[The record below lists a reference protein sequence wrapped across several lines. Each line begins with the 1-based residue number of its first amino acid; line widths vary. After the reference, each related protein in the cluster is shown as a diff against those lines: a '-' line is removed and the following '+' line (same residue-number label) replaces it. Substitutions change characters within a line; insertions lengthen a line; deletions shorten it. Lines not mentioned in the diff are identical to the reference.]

1 MSAGPEEGGRSIR
14 MLLLAGTTLI
24 MLAVMG
30 ISAFLS
36 FAAGEKEAEELFDA
50 RLATSAR
57 VIESLIARSV
67 ETATIEAP
75 LVMSLPAPLADSS
88 EHRDNPTALGHY
100 YETHIAYQVWRVGD
114 KGDGGGKDGKDA
126 EGVPRLLA
134 RSSSAPQ
141 EPIAA
146 LAPGF
151 SGRVI
156 DGRLWRVFALSSGT
170 VWILA
175 GERDDARAELTAE
188 LGWAV
193 TAPMLAGLLLVLAAS
208 AALIRYGLSPLSELA
223 LRIRGRA
230 PQAFGPIAL
239 SRVPA
244 EIAPVLAALNGL
256 LERVRQTL
264 DRERRFVDT
273 AAHELRTPLAALRLH
288 AQNLERARNEEARA
302 ASLARLLEGV
312 ERSAH
317 LTEQMLAFSRAGR
330 PAADTDRVPLRE
342 VVADA
347 VRQREAA
354 AQATSHRLEP
364 VLCADACALGADAA
378 ALSSMTGNLIDN
390 AMRYSPP
397 GSAVAIVLERSGST
411 AVLKVSDAGPG
422 IPEGMRE
429 RVFEPYYRIPGA
441 AGSGS
446 GLGLSIVRE
455 VVDRSGGSISIGP
468 GPEGSGTTVEV
479 RLPLD

>member
-1 MSAGPEEGGRSIR
+1 VNTGPAEGGRSIR

-36 FAAGEKEAEELFDA
+36 FAAGQKEAEELFDA

-67 ETATIEAP
+67 ESATIESP
-75 LVMSLPAPLADSS
+75 LVMALPAPLAEDGQ
-88 EHRDNPTALGHY
+88 HRDGPTALGHY
-100 YETHIAYQVWRVGD
+100 YETHIAYQVWRAGED
-114 KGDGGGKDGKDA
+114 
-126 EGVPRLLA
+126 GVPRLLA

-141 EPIAA
+141 EPISA
-146 LAPGF
+146 LEPGF

-156 DGRLWRVFALSSGT
+156 DGRLWRVFALSSGA

-208 AALIRYGLSPLSELA
+208 AVLIRYGLSPLSELA
-223 LRIRGRA
+223 QRIRART

-244 EIAPVLAALNGL
+244 EVAPVLAALNGL

-288 AQNLERARNEEARA
+288 AQNLQRARDDEERA
-302 ASLARLLEGV
+302 ASLSRLLEGV

-330 PAADTDRVPLRE
+330 PPGEPTRVSLRE

-347 VRQREAA
+347 ARQREVAA
-354 AQATSHRLEP
+354 GTTEHRLEAMLGEDP
-364 VLCADACALGADAA
+364 CAMMADAS
-378 ALSSMTGNLIDN
+378 ALSSMAGNLIDN
-390 AMRYSPP
+390 ALRYSPP
-397 GSAVAIVLERSGST
+397 GSLVAITLERSQNQ
-411 AVLKVSDAGPG
+411 AVLRVSDRGPG
-422 IPEGMRE
+422 IPEAMRE

-455 VVDRSGGSISIGP
+455 VIDRIGGAISIGP
-468 GPEGSGTTVEV
+468 GPAGAGTTVEV
-479 RLPLD
+479 RFPLA

>member
-1 MSAGPEEGGRSIR
+1 
-14 MLLLAGTTLI
+14 LLLAGTTLI

-30 ISAFLS
+30 VSAFLS

-75 LVMSLPAPLADSS
+75 LVMALPAPLADDGG
-88 EHRDNPTALGHY
+88 HRDSPTALGHY
-100 YETHIAYQVWRVGD
+100 YETHIAYQVWRAGE
-114 KGDGGGKDGKDA
+114 GGA
-126 EGVPRLLA
+126 PRLLA

-141 EPIAA
+141 EPISA
-146 LAPGF
+146 LEAGF
-151 SGRVI
+151 SGRII
-156 DGRLWRVFALSSGT
+156 DGRLWRVFALSSGD

-223 LRIRGRA
+223 RRIGARA
-230 PQAFGPIAL
+230 PQAFGPIVL

-244 EIAPVLAALNGL
+244 EISPVLAALNGL

-264 DRERRFVDT
+264 DRERRFVDA

-288 AQNLERARNEEARA
+288 AQNLERARDEQERA
-302 ASLARLLEGV
+302 ASLSRLLEGV

-330 PAADTDRVPLRE
+330 PPGEPARVPLRE
-342 VVADA
+342 VVVDA
-347 VRQREAA
+347 LRQREAA
-354 AQATSHRLEP
+354 ARATGHRLEAVLGDDP
-364 VLCADACALGADAA
+364 CLLCADAS
-378 ALSSMTGNLIDN
+378 ALSSMVGNLVEN

-397 GSAVAIVLERSGST
+397 GSRVSIVLERSGNAARLT
-411 AVLKVSDAGPG
+411 VSDSGAG
-422 IPEGMRE
+422 IPEAMRE
-429 RVFEPYYRIPGA
+429 RVFEPYFRIPGA

-455 VVDRSGGSISIGP
+455 VVDRIGGAISIGP
-468 GPEGSGTTVEV
+468 GPDGAGTTVEV
-479 RLPLD
+479 RAPLG

>member
-1 MSAGPEEGGRSIR
+1 MSTGQAGGGRSIR
-14 MLLLAGTTLI
+14 TLLLAGTTLI

-30 ISAFLS
+30 VSAYLS

-75 LVMSLPAPLADSS
+75 LVMWLPAPLADDGR
-88 EHRDNPTALGHY
+88 HRDSATALGHY
-100 YETHIAYQVWRVGD
+100 YETHIAYQVWRAGE
-114 KGDGGGKDGKDA
+114 
-126 EGVPRLLA
+126 EGAPRLLA

-141 EPIAA
+141 EPFST
-146 LAPGF
+146 LEPGF
-151 SGRVI
+151 SLRLI
-156 DGRLWRVFALSSGT
+156 DGRLWRVFVLASGSL
-170 VWILA
+170 WIIA
-175 GERDDARAELTAE
+175 GERDDARSELTAE

-223 LRIRGRA
+223 QRIRARA

-288 AQNLERARNEEARA
+288 AQNLERARGDAQRA
-302 ASLARLLEGV
+302 ASLSRLLEGV

-317 LTEQMLAFSRAGR
+317 LAEQMLAFSRAGR
-330 PAADTDRVPLRE
+330 PATDASPVPLRE

-347 VRQREAA
+347 LRQREAA
-354 AQATSHRLEP
+354 ARTSSHRLDAA
-364 VLCADACALGADAA
+364 LCDDPCMLVADAS
-378 ALSSMTGNLIDN
+378 ALSSMAGNLIDN
-390 AMRYSPP
+390 AMRYSPQ
-397 GSAVAIVLERSGST
+397 GSPVEIVLERDGDD
-411 AVLKVSDAGPG
+411 AVLTVADLGDG
-422 IPEGMRE
+422 IPDALRE
-429 RVFEPYYRIPGA
+429 RVFEPYYRVPGST
-441 AGSGS
+441 GSGS

-455 VVDRSGGSISIGP
+455 VVDRVGGRVSIGP
-468 GPEGSGTTVEV
+468 GPGGAGTTAEV
-479 RLPLD
+479 RIPLG

>member
-1 MSAGPEEGGRSIR
+1 

-75 LVMSLPAPLADSS
+75 LVMSLPAPLVETG
-88 EHRDNPTALGHY
+88 EHRDSPTALGHY
-100 YETHIAYQVWRVGD
+100 YETHIAYQVWRVGE
-114 KGDGGGKDGKDA
+114 KGGEGEG
-126 EGVPRLLA
+126 GVPRLLA

-146 LAPGF
+146 LVPGF

-208 AALIRYGLSPLSELA
+208 GALIRYGLSPLSELA

-288 AQNLERARNEEARA
+288 AQNLERARNEEERA

-330 PAADTDRVPLRE
+330 PAADAGRVPLRE

-354 AQATSHRLEP
+354 AQATSHRLEA
-364 VLCADACALGADAA
+364 VLCDDPCVLGGDAA

-390 AMRYSPP
+390 AMRYSPA
-397 GSAVAIVLERSGST
+397 GSTVAIVLERRGST
-411 AVLKVSDAGPG
+411 AVLQVSDAGTG

-455 VVDRSGGSISIGP
+455 VVDRIGGGIAIGP
-468 GPEGSGTTVEV
+468 GPGGAGTTVEV